1 MRWILEPGDPRCHD
15 EALAGGKGASLAR
28 LAALGVRV
36 PRFVV
41 ISAEAFRALAQSGTT
56 DEFEAE
62 VASVVARLDRG
73 AGISVRSSALGEDSD
88 ASSFAGLYHTTLD
101 VRGPQAALA
110 AVRDC
115 WASYHNEAAA
125 GYRRERAETGG
136 DGAMAVVLMEMVHGE
151 WSGVCF
157 TAHPVTL
164 DLSHG
169 LINAVAGLGESLV
182 SGASNPEEITLSLTG
197 QVLAREGAST
207 ASLPDAAVDAVWK
220 VSRGLAGRLRFP
232 QDIEWTWRDGE
243 LFVLQSRPVTTLAD
257 VHYSRYLE
265 PWKDD
270 PAANPDDP
278 DRLWSRMLADETWV
292 SPISPLFYN
301 IHNSTPGRV
310 AFIRSHGDESP
321 LPPDLFKYHRAT
333 AYVDVRLIQRMYQ
346 YQPKLARIRGVL
358 NFLPDD
364 MQAPLATAPW
374 RWRGRLR
381 RMLSY
386 EFENRRMRSFFRNHE
401 YVRTQWPDYVAKSNR
416 WLDMDLDALSLEQL
430 REHQA
435 EAQREMASVG
445 PPCAIAVLS
454 HASDLHLLLTGLL
467 ARWGKHLGSDGE
479 NLYARIS
486 AGLDDSETLNENES
500 LWQLAQR
507 IRALPESLWTDVE
520 HCPWHAFRT
529 RLLAHG
535 ERGPVDDFERFWRD
549 HRHLGSSYKD
559 VVWPR
564 WGDDVDLCFS
574 TLKGYVLS
582 RAERPRDIHARSA
595 AGRRESQQQIL
606 RSMRGVLAPLKRAV
620 LRWLFEYNGIYMA
633 IRDNHRY
640 YVDRNWYEV
649 RRVYRSYGKRLVDLG
664 VLADR
669 DEVFYL
675 GTAEVDQALRGEL
688 DREEAARRIRTRR
701 AVWNVTLRQQGP
713 KFLRGWTP
721 YAQRTYGTT
730 GVPETEI
737 SGIAASPGS
746 ARGTARVVYDV
757 SGLTAVRD
765 GEILVTRQTDPSWTA
780 VFGRIGGLVLETGG
794 VLSHGT
800 SLCREYGLPCVTAV
814 ERATSRIPDGSD
826 IELHGTA
833 GAVRILQRPSQPST
847 QR

>member
-1 MRWILEPGDPRCHD
+1 MSWILESDDLRCR
-15 EALAGGKGASLAR
+15 EESLAGGKGSSLAR
-28 LAALGVRV
+28 LAGLGAHV
-36 PRFVV
+36 PRFCVV
-41 ISAEAFRALAQSGTT
+41 SADAFRAFART
-56 DEFEAE
+56 DASPEFEAE
-62 VASVVARLDRG
+62 LAAAVARVDRG

-88 ASSFAGLYHTTLD
+88 ASSYAGLYHTTLD
-101 VRGPQAALA
+101 VRGAQAALA
-110 AVRDC
+110 AVSAC
-115 WASYHNEAAA
+115 WASYDSEAAA
-125 GYRRERAETGG
+125 RYRRERSGHG
-136 DGAMAVVLMEMVHGE
+136 DDGAMAVVLMEMIHGE

-157 TAHPVTL
+157 TAHPVSMS
-164 DLSHG
+164 LSQG

-182 SGASNPEEITLSLTG
+182 SGAANPEEITLSSRGEIVT
-197 QVLAREGAST
+197 REGARNHPLPEVAITTLWQT
-207 ASLPDAAVDAVWK
+207 A
-220 VSRGLAGRLRFP
+220 RGLAERLRFP
-232 QDIEWTWRDGE
+232 QDVEWTWRDGR
-243 LFVLQSRPVTTLAD
+243 LYVLQSRPVTTLAD

-278 DRLWSRMLADETWV
+278 HRTWSRMLADETWV

-346 YQPKLARIRGVL
+346 YQPRLARIRGVL
-358 NFLPDD
+358 NFLPDE
-364 MQAPLATAPW
+364 MQGALAAAPW

-401 YVRTQWPDYVAKSNR
+401 YVRRQWPDYVAKSNR
-416 WLDMDLDALSLEQL
+416 WLDMDLDALTLEDL
-430 REHQA
+430 RQHQA
-435 EAQREMASVG
+435 DVQREMAAVG
-445 PPCAIAVLS
+445 PPCVIAVLS
-454 HASDLHLLLTGLL
+454 HASDLHLFLTGLL
-467 ARWGKHLGSDGE
+467 ARWGRHLGSDGE

-486 AGLDDSETLNENES
+486 AGLDDSETLHENES
-500 LWQLAQR
+500 LWQFAHR
-507 IRALPESLWTDVE
+507 IRAWPRPLWADIE
-520 HCPWHAFRT
+520 PCRWAQFRE
-529 RLLAHG
+529 RLLQHG
-535 ERGPVDDFERFWRD
+535 ERGFVTEFEAFWRA

-559 VVWPR
+559 LVWPR
-564 WGDDVDLCFS
+564 WGDDIDLCFAV
-574 TLKGYVLS
+574 LKGYVLS
-582 RAERPRDIHARSA
+582 EAERPGDIHARSA
-595 AGRRESQQQIL
+595 AGRHAAQREIL
-606 RSMRGVLAPLKRAV
+606 DSMRGLAAPLKRAV
-620 LRWLFEYNGIYMA
+620 LRWLFKYNAIYMA

-649 RRVYRSYGKRLVDLG
+649 RRIYRSYGRRLVDRG
-664 VLADR
+664 VLGDR
-669 DEVFYL
+669 DEVFFL
-675 GTAEVDQALRGEL
+675 GTTEVEAGLRGEL
-688 DREEAARRIRTRR
+688 DAVEAAKRVRTRR
-701 AVWNVTLRQQGP
+701 TVWNVTLRQQGP

-721 YAQRTYGTT
+721 YAQRAYDTSGS
-730 GVPETEI
+730 PETEI
-737 SGIAASPGS
+737 AGIAASPGS

-757 SGLTAVRD
+757 SGLGAVRD

-814 ERATSRIPDGSD
+814 ERATTRIPEGSE
-826 IELHGTA
+826 IELHGSA
-833 GAVRILQRPSQPST
+833 GAVRILSRPGQPTT